1 MSSESWEVLVSHEAL
16 LLALSFAWSLF
27 LNFFPPSSH
36 SFGYECT
43 KRSNLHVLDENS
55 VLFSAGNTVEI
66 LNLKTQE
73 QTHIRTTGGGGI
85 GAIAVSTIQS
95 YM

>member
-1 MSSESWEVLVSHEAL
+1 MFLGII
-16 LLALSFAWSLF
+16 F
-27 LNFFPPSSH
+27 LNSSPSSSH

-73 QTHIRTTGGGGI
+73 QKHIRTTGGGGI
-85 GAIAVSTIQS
+85 GAVTVSTFLTLLTSVEGGMIVPKF
-95 YM
+95 

>member
-1 MSSESWEVLVSHEAL
+1 MRLD
-16 LLALSFAWSLF
+16 SFRST
-27 LNFFPPSSH
+27 SH

-43 KRSNLHVLDENS
+43 KRSNLHVLDENC

-85 GAIAVSTIQS
+85 GAVAVSA
-95 YM
+95 